1 MYYVQDPDGVVANI
15 QQLLSGKTDI
25 AHLEPKKTQEKI
37 SSKTDIHKR
46 STQRK
51 IDGII

>member
-15 QQLLSGKTDI
+15 QQLLSGKTEI
-25 AHLEPKKTQEKI
+25 ATLDPKKTQEKV
-37 SSKTDIHKR
+37 SSKTDIHKK
-46 STQRK
+46 STQKK